1 MVDALCEEVYNIG
14 ILTSQCNQPNK
25 SGAMPKELTLQ
36 ELKSYLWESANILR
50 GSIDAADFKNYIL
63 GMLFF
68 KRLSDVY
75 DEEYE
80 ELLKTVGAKLASSP
94 DMYTR
99 FFRPES
105 CAWSDI
111 LNTG

>member
-1 MVDALCEEVYNIG
+1 MSE
-14 ILTSQCNQPNK
+14 
-25 SGAMPKELTLQ
+25 ELTLQ

-80 ELLKTVGAKLASSP
+80 ELLKKVGPELASNP

-99 FFRPES
+99 FFRPEG
-105 CAWSDI
+105 CAWDDI
-111 LNTG
+111 LSTSVNIGGKINDVFDC